1 MANCDAT
8 LTPAFWLQKCI
19 DLLYRHPDR
28 LDVVLEALCEPIA
41 DRNAIKFLRTIT
53 AVELRNKQEHYSLFI
68 PGIDAYQ

>member
-1 MANCDAT
+1 MV
-8 LTPAFWLQKCI
+8 
-19 DLLYRHPDR
+19 
-28 LDVVLEALCEPIA
+28 LDALCDPTT